1 MIETINEFESSK
13 QQARTLLEKLVTFLQ
28 LGEDAGADIDA
39 NLTAKLEHALSTVDQ
54 GKLKIALVGGFS
66 EGKTSIAAAWMEK
79 LDSESMNISHQESSD
94 AVKVYDLDD
103 NCELIDTPGLF
114 GFKEKLNADS
124 SQIEMYKDITKKYVS
139 EAHLVLY
146 VMNSTNPIKASHHD
160 DLNWL
165 FRDLKLLSRTVFV
178 LSRFDEVAD
187 VESEWDYK
195 TNLEIKQQNVIE
207 RLNDAIT
214 LTEEE
219 QITVVAV
226 AANPFDMGT
235 EYWLENVEK
244 FKALSHIE
252 KLQQATVEK
261 VRENGGQMS
270 VALEAKNS
278 IIRDVLGRQLP
289 KAVENDEKIGEEL
302 TRLNTMNIRLEK
314 QINLANTRIIEVQ
327 IGLRNFVINYFGD
340 LIIQVKGTDLN
351 TFNDFFERE
360 VGNEGVM
367 LNTRVQNEIESQI
380 NALSGELTQL
390 QNNFQN
396 EVKHY
401 NDTVM
406 LMGKQG
412 VNYLVKG
419 SFINNQSILA
429 ARDGLSAAGKMVGV
443 DLAGML
449 KFKPWGAVNLAKGIN
464 GALAFVGVALEAW
477 NSWNEHK
484 RQQAFE
490 VAITEMVD
498 NFEGQRK
505 ELLALVN
512 SGSFIANFFPSQ
524 ILLISSMDDLCQCI
538 SQQTAKRAKFKQW
551 REQGEI
557 IEAEFSDV

>member
-13 QQARTLLEKLVTFLQ
+13 QQARILLEKLVTFLQ
-28 LGEDAGADIDA
+28 LGVDAGADIDA

-187 VESEWDYK
+187 VESEWDYR

-219 QITVVAV
+219 LITVVAV

-261 VRENGGQMS
+261 VRQNGGQMS

-302 TRLNTMNIRLEK
+302 ARLNTMNIRLEK
-314 QINLANTRIIEVQ
+314 QISLANTRIIEVQ

-429 ARDGLSAAGKMVGV
+429 ARDGLSAAGKMVGI

-505 ELLALVN
+505 ELLALIN

-524 ILLISSMDDLCQCI
+524 ISLISSMDDLCQCI

-557 IEAEFSDV
+557 IEAEFSVV

>member
-28 LGEDAGADIDA
+28 LGVDAGADIDA

-187 VESEWDYK
+187 VESEWDYR

-219 QITVVAV
+219 LITVVAV

-302 TRLNTMNIRLEK
+302 ARLNTMNIRLEK
-314 QINLANTRIIEVQ
+314 QISLANTRIIEVQ

-429 ARDGLSAAGKMVGV
+429 ARDGLSAAGKMVGI

-505 ELLALVN
+505 ELLALIN

-524 ILLISSMDDLCQCI
+524 ISLISSMDDLCQCI

>member
-28 LGEDAGADIDA
+28 LGVDAGADIDA

-187 VESEWDYK
+187 VESEWDYR

-219 QITVVAV
+219 LITVVAV

-302 TRLNTMNIRLEK
+302 ARLNTMNIRLEK
-314 QINLANTRIIEVQ
+314 QISLANTRIIEVQ

-429 ARDGLSAAGKMVGV
+429 ARDGLSAAGKMVGI

-505 ELLALVN
+505 ELLALIN

-524 ILLISSMDDLCQCI
+524 ISLISSMDDLCQCI

-557 IEAEFSDV
+557 IEAEFSVV